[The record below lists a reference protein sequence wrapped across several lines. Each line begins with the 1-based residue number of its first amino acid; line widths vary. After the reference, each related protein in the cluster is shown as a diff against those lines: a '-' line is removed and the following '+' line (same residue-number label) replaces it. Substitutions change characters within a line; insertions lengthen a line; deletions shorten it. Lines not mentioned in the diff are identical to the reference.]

1 MGLTLIAIFSAALL
15 LPGIIAAR
23 AFYFAGQTREVEVPV
38 PSLST
43 PDGIALVG
51 FFSLLTHALYIA
63 LLSAAMSYPYESG
76 LPPANPYLAFNPPG
90 ALFALQ
96 VAGRFA
102 TGLILL
108 SLLAGLTGLVAGR
121 LAIKLLGTSTFYG
134 PLGDVIES
142 GKGDDKFI
150 TAYVLSKI
158 SHEGRIVGYQGT
170 VDSMVRDENRYP
182 SKVILRDVVPFYLSL
197 ADPAP
202 TRTESDQI
210 IDRLVLSADEWH
222 NVAFKV
228 FQVIDDEEA
237 PGGL

>member
-23 AFYFAGQTREVEVPV
+23 GFYFAGQTREVEVPV

-51 FFSLLTHALYIA
+51 FFSLLTHAL
-63 LLSAAMSYPYESG
+63 
-76 LPPANPYLAFNPPG
+76 
-90 ALFALQ
+90 
-96 VAGRFA
+96 
-102 TGLILL
+102 
-108 SLLAGLTGLVAGR
+108 
-121 LAIKLLGTSTFYG
+121 
-134 PLGDVIES
+134 
-142 GKGDDKFI
+142 
-150 TAYVLSKI
+150 
-158 SHEGRIVGYQGT
+158 
-170 VDSMVRDENRYP
+170 
-182 SKVILRDVVPFYLSL
+182 L

-202 TRTESDQI
+202 LRTESDQI